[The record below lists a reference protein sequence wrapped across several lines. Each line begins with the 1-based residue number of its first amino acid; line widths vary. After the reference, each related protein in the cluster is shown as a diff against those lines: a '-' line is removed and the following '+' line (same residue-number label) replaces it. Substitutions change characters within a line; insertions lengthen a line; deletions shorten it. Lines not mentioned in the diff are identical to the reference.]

1 MARNHDLMAAEIN
14 RHSQM
19 MLERIDELERAL
31 RDIQVACESNND
43 NQIVILAIKD
53 VCNNYIGPKTQ
64 TKERG

>member
-19 MLERIDELERAL
+19 MLERIDDLERAL
-31 RDIQVACESNND
+31 RQIQVACESD
-43 NQIVILAIKD
+43 NEYHDVILAIKD
-53 VCNNYIGPKTQ
+53 VCNNYIGPKTL